1 MPPSNMPE
9 PTDSIASSP
18 WVNQTDQDFGGPSST
33 LGSNHLQSSIDKL
46 TKAVNDLKK
55 VMGPGGKGRGAGN
68 GGFSSGTNGPATN
81 SNGGY
86 GAGFGGMVKQAFGK
100 VTGGSPAVVGGG
112 FAVAASFGS
121 YGKGQL
127 PGQIQM
133 SSFVQRQSLMGAPVG
148 QAGGNAIRFG
158 TYGGHGQNLNA
169 GALGTADATMG
180 GSILGAASGSWNP
193 SSTNF
198 GRAVTSAAN
207 LYGYANPGQGY
218 AASAQMAAQQYNPQT
233 SMAMMQAGMAPALNR
248 GGGQKSS
255 AQIFQNW
262 SQRQFGKNAVD
273 SKSLA
278 WAMRSGATGDVNFQ
292 SIYGQQAPQFEA
304 AYAATNAL
312 MFGRVG
318 KGKYAAPGMSAAAAD
333 KLMNQAERGT
343 SAQMNKA
350 QATLSRYGVNQS
362 DQQKI
367 QNLGATQTG
376 RSSDVANSFNAGL
389 SAATNGL
396 TRFND
401 VLTRIIN
408 LPGVNQAVGASGG
421 FAGGI
426 STLTN
431 TGNMAQAGGGIAGI
445 AKGFLGGA
453 KEDVGL
459 AVAGRFG
466 GRMGMAAALAAG
478 AKPVWVV
485 GSSTGLGGSS
495 SSASMSGALKAL
507 GGGGGVTAGEGA
519 AGAGAL
525 GASAGA
531 VAAAALTAAVM
542 IGIDVSLITHK
553 TTAADRHA
561 SKVTKNTLNTMP
573 TASRPAAGR
582 YLSAAANAYP
592 GGASGGVVSGQ
603 DMGADSQLIAV
614 RGQEGILV
622 PGATRAMGG
631 PAGIDAINRRYG
643 GGGKNLRGHYAQGGV
658 TGNTVASYAASQ
670 SGPGN
675 KNLYTWGGGS
685 LGAWDC
691 SGFAAYVYEKYGFFP
706 EKPGSRHGTSESQYS
721 DSLLKAAPDQP
732 GALVFFDTHDGQAA
746 PSHVGVSLG
755 GGKYA
760 GADGPQ
766 GAPNAIGSSSGA
778 MGFRIPKKG
787 FSSSA
792 GAVAAASSKGTG
804 TKSGDHGG
812 SSGGGAAGG
821 SSSGLSEA
829 ANVAAALG
837 GSAGG
842 ATSSGSTSSASK
854 TASSPAGGSPGPGGA
869 YTSAT
874 GSLPGNAK
882 MIGQYL
888 MAHGFSKIQASGVI
902 GNIMAEDSNGSPE
915 TTEAGGGGGQGLIQ
929 WTGHGN
935 MITGNYANDMA
946 TQLKALLTFGGGAS
960 SMKGAKS
967 PAEAASMYL
976 MNVEK
981 PADPAATI
989 NLRETSANAA
999 YKAGYAGG
1007 TSGAA
1012 PGWALVGEQGVEAV
1026 RMRGGEQVLSHSAT
1040 LASGKLGGRGYAG
1053 GTGGTITFGDINI
1066 HYGGSPSDPGAATH
1080 NAQETVRAI
1089 KTALAREDMVDAIA
1103 SGRTH

>member
-1 MPPSNMPE
+1 
-9 PTDSIASSP
+9 
-18 WVNQTDQDFGGPSST
+18 
-33 LGSNHLQSSIDKL
+33 L
-46 TKAVNDLKK
+46 TKAVEDL
-55 VMGPGGKGRGAGN
+55 RSTIGAGAGSN
-68 GGFSSGTNGPATN
+68 GGFGANGSGTGGPSTHG
-81 SNGGY
+81 SGG
-86 GAGFGGMVKQAFGK
+86 GGQGFGPMVNASFGNFINRTPAQAGMIR
-100 VTGGSPAVVGGG
+100 GGVAAVG
-112 FAVAASFGS
+112 ASFGS
-121 YGKGQL
+121 YGQGQMG
-127 PGQIQM
+127 GQVQM
-133 SSFVQRQSLMGAPVG
+133 SSFVQRQAMGAPVG
-148 QAGGNAIRFG
+148 MNYQAAGNAIRFG

-169 GALGTADATMG
+169 GALNAADATMG

-262 SQRQFGKNAVD
+262 SQRQFGKNAVNPKD
-273 SKSLA
+273 LA
-278 WAMRSGATGDVNFQ
+278 WAMRSGGVGDVNFQ
-292 SIYGQQAPQFEA
+292 GIYQQNAPQFEA

-312 MFGRVG
+312 MFGAG
-318 KGKYAAPGMSAAAAD
+318 KNAPGMSAAAANR
-333 KLMNQAERGT
+333 LMNQAERGNT
-343 SAQMNKA
+343 SQMKRA
-350 QATLSRYGVNQS
+350 QATLSRYHVGTS

-389 SAATNGL
+389 TLATSSL
-396 TRFND
+396 TQFNNA
-401 VLTRIIN
+401 LTSIIN
-408 LPGVNQAVGASGG
+408 MPGINQAIGGAGGFSGG
-421 FAGGI
+421 IG
-426 STLTN
+426 TLSN
-431 TGNMAQAGGGIAGI
+431 GGNMAMAGGGIAGF
-445 AKGFLGGA
+445 AKGALGGA

-466 GRMGMAAALAAG
+466 GAMGMSAALAAG

-485 GSSTGLGGSS
+485 GSSAGGIGGGMPGGVPGAAGKPALGGSVEGI
-495 SSASMSGALKAL
+495 ASMIAPVAAAVIGTQVVSYAVAKGIKAL
-507 GGGGGVTAGEGA
+507 ENHIPAKSTVGKNLRGLQKTDSSYGNVPVVSSTLRNIQVGTDFAQSLAFSIENWIGGAAHAKTAGHPIGKSGGGV
-519 AGAGAL
+519 
-525 GASAGA
+525 
-531 VAAAALTAAVM
+531 
-542 IGIDVSLITHK
+542 IGGLDT
-553 TTAADRHA
+553 
-561 SKVTKNTLNTMP
+561 
-573 TASRPAAGR
+573 
-582 YLSAAANAYP
+582 
-592 GGASGGVVSGQ
+592 
-603 DMGADSQLIAV
+603 GADTVHAML
-614 RGQEGILV
+614 RPQEGVLV

-691 SGFAAYVYEKYGFFP
+691 SGFSAYVYEKYGFFP

-829 ANVAAALG
+829 DNVAAALG

-842 ATSSGSTSSASK
+842 GGAGGGTTTSSTSSASK
-854 TASSPAGGSPGPGGA
+854 TASSPGGGSPALSPGVGNVPA
-869 YTSAT
+869 
-874 GSLPGNAK
+874 NAK
-882 MIGQYL
+882 SIAAYL
-888 MAHGFSKIQASGVI
+888 MGKGATKIAAAGI
-902 GNIMAEDSNGSPE
+902 LGNIMQESGGSP
-915 TTEAGGGGGQGLIQ
+915 TAGSNPPGAGLIQ
-929 WTGHGN
+929 ILGDPGGSLGSELTKTW
-935 MITGNYANDMA
+935 NYILQN
-946 TQLKALLTFGGGAS
+946 GGIGPVNA
-960 SMKGAKS
+960 AKN
-967 PAEAASMYL
+967 PT
-976 MNVEK
+976 
-981 PADPAATI
+981 DAATI
-989 NLRETSANAA
+989 FSQQYERPGTPMLANRIASANAS

-1007 TSGAA
+1007 TSGAT
-1012 PGWALVGEQGVEAV
+1012 PGWHAVGENGVEMV
-1026 RMRGGEQVLSHSAT
+1026 HMRGGEQVLSHSAT
-1040 LASGKLGGRGYAG
+1040 LASGKLGGHGYAS
-1053 GTGGTITFGDINI
+1053 GTAGSTITFGDIHI
-1066 HYGGSPSDPGAATH
+1066 HYSGSPSDPGAATH
-1080 NAQETVRAI
+1080 NARETVRQI
-1089 KTALAREDMVDAIA
+1089 RKQLASEELSDAIA

>member
-1 MPPSNMPE
+1 MPGDVGSSSN
-9 PTDSIASSP
+9 
-18 WVNQTDQDFGGPSST
+18 T

-46 TKAVNDLKK
+46 TKAVEDLKK
-55 VMGPGGKGRGAGN
+55 VMGPGGSGKGGTGN
-68 GGFSSGTNGPATN
+68 GGFGAGTSGPATHA
-81 SNGGY
+81 SGGY
-86 GAGFGGMVKQAFGK
+86 GAGFGGMIKQSFGSS
-100 VTGGSPAVVGGG
+100 TGMSPRQVGGA

-121 YGKGQL
+121 YGQGQM

-133 SSFVQRQSLMGAPVG
+133 SSFVQRQAMGAPVG
-148 QAGGNAIRFG
+148 MNYQAAGNAIRFG

-255 AQIFQNW
+255 AAIFQGW
-262 SQRQFGKNAVD
+262 SQRQFGKNAVNPKD
-273 SKSLA
+273 LN

-312 MFGRVG
+312 MFGAG
-318 KGKYAAPGMSAAAAD
+318 KNAPGMSAAAANR
-333 KLMNQAERGT
+333 LMNQAERGNT
-343 SAQMNKA
+343 SQMKRAQD
-350 QATLSRYGVNQS
+350 TLSRYHVGTS

-376 RSSDVANSFNAGL
+376 RSSDMANSFNAGL
-389 SAATNGL
+389 SAATDGL
-396 TRFND
+396 TKFSNL
-401 VLTRIIN
+401 LTSIVNTPGIN
-408 LPGVNQAVGASGG
+408 QLVGGGGGAAGTVGTLSNSKNIMQGIGGIAAMSGASLLGGGGVAGGARATMAKAAGATPVWVMNPGLGGGGKGNLVDTIYPNTPESAARGAGAESALGAGGIRALAMDAGPMVVAALAVPAVSAAVVKLANAVSNKPTGTGKSVGSVYSRNYNSIRAKNQKNMPNIMGSRSIMEALTTAPLAAAETIWDTPGQKG
-421 FAGGI
+421 FAGG
-426 STLTN
+426 
-431 TGNMAQAGGGIAGI
+431 
-445 AKGFLGGA
+445 
-453 KEDVGL
+453 
-459 AVAGRFG
+459 
-466 GRMGMAAALAAG
+466 
-478 AKPVWVV
+478 
-485 GSSTGLGGSS
+485 
-495 SSASMSGALKAL
+495 
-507 GGGGGVTAGEGA
+507 
-519 AGAGAL
+519 
-525 GASAGA
+525 
-531 VAAAALTAAVM
+531 
-542 IGIDVSLITHK
+542 
-553 TTAADRHA
+553 
-561 SKVTKNTLNTMP
+561 
-573 TASRPAAGR
+573 
-582 YLSAAANAYP
+582 
-592 GGASGGVVSGQ
+592 GVVPGQ
-603 DMGADSQLIAV
+603 DMGHDSQMVAV

-706 EKPGSRHGTSESQYS
+706 EKPGSRHGTSESQYN

-792 GAVAAASSKGTG
+792 GAVAAASSKGSG

-829 ANVAAALG
+829 DNVAAALG
-837 GSAGG
+837 GSAGADG
-842 ATSSGSTSSASK
+842 AGGGTTAISASSASK
-854 TASSPAGGSPGPGGA
+854 TASSPGGGSPALSPGVGNVPA
-869 YTSAT
+869 
-874 GSLPGNAK
+874 NAK
-882 MIGQYL
+882 SIAAYL
-888 MAHGFSKIQASGVI
+888 MGKGATKIAAAGI
-902 GNIMAEDSNGSPE
+902 LGNIMQESGGSP
-915 TTEAGGGGGQGLIQ
+915 TAGSNPPGAGLIQ
-929 WTGHGN
+929 ILGDPGGSLGSELTKTW
-935 MITGNYANDMA
+935 NYILQN
-946 TQLKALLTFGGGAS
+946 GGIGPVNA
-960 SMKGAKS
+960 AKN
-967 PAEAASMYL
+967 PT
-976 MNVEK
+976 
-981 PADPAATI
+981 DAATI
-989 NLRETSANAA
+989 FSQQYERPGTPMLANRIASANAS

-1007 TSGAA
+1007 TSGAT
-1012 PGWALVGEQGVEAV
+1012 PGWHAVGENGVEMV
-1026 RMRGGEQVLSHSAT
+1026 RMRGGEQVLNH
-1040 LASGKLGGRGYAG
+1040 
-1053 GTGGTITFGDINI
+1053 
-1066 HYGGSPSDPGAATH
+1066 AATMADRKSTRL
-1080 NAQETVRAI
+1080 N
-1089 KTALAREDMVDAIA
+1089 
-1103 SGRTH
+1103 